1 MKDSNDNVTIDFLDQ
16 PFMLSWTTSSGVY
29 SEYFDSI
36 SDIADYIHRHE
47 MLRNDNIKDLFL
59 SDVKSG
65 YAFQI
70 VNIL

>member
-16 PFMLSWTTSSGVY
+16 PFMLSWKTPVSVY
-29 SEYFDSI
+29 SAYFDSI

-47 MLRNDNIKDLFL
+47 MLRNDNIEDLFL